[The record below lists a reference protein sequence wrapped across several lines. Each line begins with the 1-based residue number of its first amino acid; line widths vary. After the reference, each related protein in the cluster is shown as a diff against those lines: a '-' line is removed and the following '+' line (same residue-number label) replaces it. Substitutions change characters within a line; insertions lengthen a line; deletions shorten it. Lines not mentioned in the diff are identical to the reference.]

1 MEPTR
6 EPESSPYQPPK
17 PAETQPGRPSRVWLL
32 VGIAA
37 VVLLVV
43 YAVVKLGGG
52 TPAPEA
58 DDDVVRNTEPGI
70 DGIIAR
76 DAPASAFEVGDCLT
90 RFTSPL
96 EAATIVECTTAHNAQ
111 FIGTAELEQDIPYPG
126 QPATTEKAT
135 EACKDIK
142 LETGVLTSYSW
153 EYQFSQPT
161 SGSWESGDRS
171 VACFLALTSSDET
184 VTGSLLPEEPEDDS
198 AKDSDS

>member
-6 EPESSPYQPPK
+6 EPEPSPYQPPK
-17 PAETQPGRPSRVWLL
+17 PAETQPGRSSRIWLL

-43 YAVVKLGGG
+43 YAVVRLGGG
-52 TPAPEA
+52 TPEPEA

-76 DAPASAFEVGDCLT
+76 DAPPSAFEVGDCLT
-90 RFTSPL
+90 QFASPL
-96 EAATIVECTTAHNAQ
+96 EPATIVECTTGHNAQ
-111 FIGTAELEQDIPYPG
+111 FIGTAELDQDIPYPG
-126 QPATTEKAT
+126 KPDTTEKAT
-135 EACKDIK
+135 GACKDIK

-161 SGSWESGDRS
+161 RGSWESGDRS
-171 VACFLALTSSDET
+171 VACFLALTSDEDI
-184 VTGSLLPEEPEDDS
+184 VTGSLLPDEAARE
-198 AKDSDS
+198 SDS